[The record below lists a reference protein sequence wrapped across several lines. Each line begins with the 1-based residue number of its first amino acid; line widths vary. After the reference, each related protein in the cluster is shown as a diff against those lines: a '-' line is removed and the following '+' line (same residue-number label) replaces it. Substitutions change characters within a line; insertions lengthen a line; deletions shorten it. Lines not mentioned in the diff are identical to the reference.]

1 MQFSKFRVLSQSQ
14 HILST
19 LQTQSINDQ
28 LTYFTSRS
36 NHFFQHTQ
44 NKNMAFI
51 SLIAVAWI
59 YVVMLMAVTEA
70 NQTSIVAGI
79 MTFIFYCVLPL
90 GIVLYILRS
99 PQRKR
104 KLREQ
109 GELTHLISKKK
120 DVDENLNKNTLEET
134 DSNKA
139 EDEK

>member
-14 HILST
+14 HIPIT
-19 LQTQSINDQ
+19 LQTHSIQTTNSFAAADQ
-28 LTYFTSRS
+28 ITFST
-36 NHFFQHTQ
+36 HTQ

-120 DVDENLNKNTLEET
+120 DAGENLNKNTLEET

>member
-1 MQFSKFRVLSQSQ
+1 
-14 HILST
+14 
-19 LQTQSINDQ
+19 
-28 LTYFTSRS
+28 
-36 NHFFQHTQ
+36 
-44 NKNMAFI
+44 MAFI

-59 YVVMLMAVTEA
+59 YVVMLMAITEA
-70 NQTSIVAGI
+70 TQTSIIAGI

-109 GELTHLISKKK
+109 GELNHLINKTK
-120 DVDENLNKNTLEET
+120 DTNENPNESANK
-134 DSNKA
+134 S

>member
-1 MQFSKFRVLSQSQ
+1 
-14 HILST
+14 
-19 LQTQSINDQ
+19 
-28 LTYFTSRS
+28 
-36 NHFFQHTQ
+36 
-44 NKNMAFI
+44 MAFI